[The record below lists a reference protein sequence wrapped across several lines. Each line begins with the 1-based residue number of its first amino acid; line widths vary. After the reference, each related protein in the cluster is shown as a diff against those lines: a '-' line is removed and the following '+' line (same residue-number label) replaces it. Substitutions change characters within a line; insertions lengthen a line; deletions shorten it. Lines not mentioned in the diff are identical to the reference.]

1 MPTTDP
7 ATVWPNYREA
17 DFVIRDYTFTSGE
30 SLAELRLHYRTM
42 GVARRDAAGKIVNGV
57 LLLQGNTGTGANWL
71 RPTLADELFGPGQPL
86 DPQRYFIIMQ
96 DAIGRGGASK
106 ASDGLRGK
114 FPHYRYHD
122 MVESGYRL
130 ITEGLG
136 VAHLRLVIGS
146 SMGGMHAWMWAEM
159 YPDLMDGVVPI
170 SCQPVEISG
179 RNWLGRRATAEAI
192 RHDPDWKNGNY
203 EKNPS
208 HYIYSAA
215 GNFGTESP
223 TRIQEMAPTRA
234 AADALYERRVA
245 EAAKGDANNQLWAI
259 EAIMDYSPEPDLDKI
274 KAKVLL
280 INDAED
286 HANPPELGTVERA
299 MKRVRHGRYVLIPAG
314 PDTHGH
320 FSHFYAALWKP
331 YLIEFM
337 ATLGP
342 ATAAAGK
349 RARPGNHRRATGRR
363 PPTTSLF

>member
-7 ATVWPNYREA
+7 ATNWPNYREA
-17 DFVIRDYTFTSGE
+17 DFVIPNYRFASGE
-30 SLAELRLHYRTM
+30 SLPELRLHYRTM
-42 GVARRDAAGKIVNGV
+42 GVPQHNAAGKIINGV

-71 RPTLADELFGPGQPL
+71 RPSLADELYGPDQPL
-86 DPQRYFIIMQ
+86 DARQYFIIMQ
-96 DAIGRGGASK
+96 DALGRGGSSK
-106 ASDGLRGK
+106 PSDGLRGN
-114 FPHYRYHD
+114 FPHYRYRD
-122 MVESGYRL
+122 MVDSGYRL

-159 YPDLMDGVVPI
+159 YPDLMDGVVPL

-179 RNWLGRRATAEAI
+179 RNWMGRRAAAEAI
-192 RHDPDWKNGNY
+192 RHDPDWNNGDY
-203 EKNPS
+203 TQNPR

-223 TRIQEMAPTRA
+223 TRIQEMAPTKA
-234 AADALYERRVA
+234 AADALYERRLA
-245 EAAKGDANNQLWAI
+245 DAAKGDANNQLWAI
-259 EAIMDYSPEPDLDKI
+259 EAIMDYNPEPDLDKI
-274 KAKVLL
+274 KARVLL

-314 PDTHGH
+314 ADTHGH
-320 FSHFYAALWKP
+320 FSHFYAKLWKP

-342 ATAAAGK
+342 AQAAA
-349 RARPGNHRRATGRR
+349 AE
-363 PPTTSLF
+363 